1 MEHQA
6 QSRKDSQYLVK
17 GQRKTGRKVRINE
30 DKEKKERFWAPRKR
44 EQVKGLR
51 RTWRGT
57 TGTNALSGGTK
68 EPSLVSRAYF
78 SVVVVDGMQGVRI
91 LIGRA
96 APLLVGDQLQTN

>member
-1 MEHQA
+1 M
-6 QSRKDSQYLVK
+6 KLK
-17 GQRKTGRKVRINE
+17 K
-30 DKEKKERFWAPRKR
+30 KKERFWAPRKR

-51 RTWRGT
+51 RPWGGT

-96 APLLVGDQLQTN
+96 APLLVGDQLQISKRVLRGPRLKALCLPRASGLSYWSG